1 MFKLKNN
8 KGFTLVELIVV
19 IALLGVVLAGSF
31 SILSFGNTVHR
42 MGVDEF
48 EIQASARLTAQ
59 HISNVARYASATFTI
74 PESSFKESNLTNGWD
89 YIGIM
94 DGEVVLYKYEE
105 QGGTWDHY
113 KTVVAPASDK
123 VNYEI
128 IFNKVVNDNTEKI
141 IGFTILGFVDDQV
154 IEYDTEGNPK
164 GHITIISQSESLNS
178 LQVVHKGDG
187 SEPATAV
194 AFRTSIR
201 ENPILEELK
210 PIAQIALVLDVSG
223 SMAWAMDGT
232 KSGISESEKRI
243 TKLKNSAN
251 TLINNFDASDYPI
264 YVSLVPF
271 STDAN
276 NPNPFYLV
284 DSHTGTLTSIINNL
298 EALGGTNTGDGIRR
312 AYYNIINNRSNS
324 DFVDRNISDYLI
336 ILVDG
341 VSTYGSV
348 ISNSNNNFL
357 TSDGNVSSTQVK
369 GSGSTLD
376 ETYGTPYVEAIGNM
390 VKADGKMKVHVIGFA
405 KSTDTATE
413 TEFRTNLNFIGQK
426 TGAEAVSS
434 GIYYHLAGDEDELDI
449 IFGEIQKEILND
461 LWYIDG
467 PQLIK

>member
-1 MFKLKNN
+1 MYKLNN
-8 KGFTLVELIVV
+8 KKGFTLVELIVV
-19 IALLGVVLAGSF
+19 LALLGVILAGSY

-42 MGVDEF
+42 MGIDEF

-74 PESSFKESNLTNGWD
+74 PKSSFKESNLTDGWD

-94 DGEVVLYKYEE
+94 DGEVVLYKYEQ
-105 QGGTWDHY
+105 QGGVWDHY
-113 KTVVAPASDK
+113 KTVVAPKSDK
-123 VNYEI
+123 INYEI
-128 IFNKVVNDNTEKI
+128 FFNKVVADNTEKI

-154 IEYDTEGNPK
+154 IEYDADGNPK

-201 ENPILEELK
+201 ENPVLEEIK
-210 PIAQIALVLDVSG
+210 PIAQIAMVLDVSG
-223 SMAWAMDGT
+223 SMAWAMDGST
-232 KSGISESEKRI
+232 TTTVADRRI
-243 TKLKNSAN
+243 TKLKNSSIN
-251 TLINNFDASDYPI
+251 LINNFEASDYPI
-264 YVSLVPF
+264 YVSLIPF

-276 NPNPFYLV
+276 DPNPFYLV
-284 DSHTGTLTSIINNL
+284 DSHTGTLTGIINSL
-298 EALGGTNTGDGIRR
+298 AALGGTNTGDGIRR
-312 AYYNIINNRSNS
+312 AYYRIVNNRTNAA
-324 DFVDRNISDYLI
+324 FVNRTVSDYLI

-348 ISNSNNNFL
+348 VSSSNNNFF
-357 TSDGNVSSTQVK
+357 TSDGNVASSQVK
-369 GSGSTLD
+369 GSGSSLD
-376 ETYGTPYVEAIGNM
+376 TTFGTPYVEAIGNM
-390 VKADGKMKVHVIGFA
+390 IKADGKIKVHVIGFA
-405 KSTDTATE
+405 KSNNATVE
-413 TEFRTNLNFIGQK
+413 AEFKTNLNFIGQK

-449 IFGEIQKEILND
+449 IFGAIQKEILND

-467 PQLIK
+467 TQLIK